1 MSIYYQKL
9 HHDLLTHKR
18 DILNA
23 LDHSVRWGNTFSR
36 AHGPLA
42 PSTSHSSSALSIPLY
57 RPTTVLLAF
66 LVIHSFTPSN
76 HCLAGL
82 PGDPFLYTVQPLS
95 CWPSWWSI
103 PLHRPTTVLLAFLVI
118 FPPQFYPASWCLPGF
133 LSLSRHVINND
144 IHAPNK
150 DGVTLVVNQP
160 SVGVQTFH
168 ERCFIQTRSKQNRV
182 PRYKFHIQKL
192 SRR

>member
-1 MSIYYQKL
+1 MSEEMSIYYQKL

-76 HCLAGL
+76 HRLAGL
-82 PGDPFLYTVQPLS
+82 PGDPFLYIVQPLS
-95 CWPSWWSI
+95 CWHSFTPSNHCVAGLPRDPFLYTVQPLPCWPSSWSF
-103 PLHRPTTVLLAFLVI
+103 PLNFTLLA
-118 FPPQFYPASWCLPGF
+118 
-133 LSLSRHVINND
+133 
-144 IHAPNK
+144 
-150 DGVTLVVNQP
+150 GVCRG
-160 SVGVQTFH
+160 SF
-168 ERCFIQTRSKQNRV
+168 RS
-182 PRYKFHIQKL
+182 HDT
-192 SRR
+192 S